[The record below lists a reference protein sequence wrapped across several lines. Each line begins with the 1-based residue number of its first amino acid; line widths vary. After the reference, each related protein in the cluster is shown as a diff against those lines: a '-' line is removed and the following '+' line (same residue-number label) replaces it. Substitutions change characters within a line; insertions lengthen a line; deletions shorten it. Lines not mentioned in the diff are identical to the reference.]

1 MVDVFTEI
9 KIDRP
14 LEEVASYASNP
25 ENAPEWYVNIKS
37 AEWKSAPE
45 IKLGAQIAFIAH
57 FLGRKLSYVYEIVE
71 LVPNEKMV
79 MRTADGPFPMETTYE
94 WEALDENHTR
104 MSLRNRGKPSGFSKL
119 FAPMMAKSMRK
130 ANEKDLRMIKK
141 ILEEKE
147 KNK

>member
-9 KIDRP
+9 KIERP

-37 AEWKSAPE
+37 AEWKTAPE

-71 LVPNEKMV
+71 LIPHQKMV

-94 WEALDENHTR
+94 WEALDERTTR

-130 ANEKDLRMIKK
+130 ANEKDLISIKG
-141 ILEEKE
+141 ILEKAES
-147 KNK
+147 

>member
-9 KIDRP
+9 KIERP

-25 ENAPEWYVNIKS
+25 ENAPQWYVNIKS
-37 AEWKSAPE
+37 AEWKTPPE
-45 IKLGAQIAFIAH
+45 IKMGAQIAFIAH

-71 LVPNEKMV
+71 LIPHQKMV

-94 WEALDENHTR
+94 WEALDERTTR

-130 ANEKDLRMIKK
+130 ANEKDLISIKG
-141 ILEEKE
+141 ILEKAES
-147 KNK
+147 